1 MILAK
6 MLTLGLLK
14 IKLFWN
20 KSYDVIISAF
30 DITNRVLSYDSNYIV
45 DALVWP
51 KFGNSSISKGFDQK
65 NYFFEGRTWF
75 KFNNLELLVGVI
87 LKVNTNVAKGLILKV
102 KTFVEITEEILL
114 CTQLFLFSFLI

>member
-6 MLTLGLLK
+6 MHTLGLLK

-45 DALVWP
+45 DALVYP

-65 NYFFEGRTWF
+65 NYFFEERTWF

-87 LKVNTNVAKGLILKV
+87 LKVNTNVAKG
-102 KTFVEITEEILL
+102 
-114 CTQLFLFSFLI
+114 

>member
-45 DALVWP
+45 DALVCP

>member
-14 IKLFWN
+14 IKVFWN

-45 DALVWP
+45 DALVCP

-65 NYFFEGRTWF
+65 NYFFEERTWF

-87 LKVNTNVAKGLILKV
+87 LKVNTNVAKG
-102 KTFVEITEEILL
+102 
-114 CTQLFLFSFLI
+114 

>member
-14 IKLFWN
+14 IKVFWN